1 MKRRRKLAAEI
12 ALLVASVCTAAVSAA
27 GAIGHPARL
36 VDVVTLFAAGVG
48 TGAGIALTV
57 TRWRARQRGEHTRS

>member
-12 ALLVASVCTAAVSAA
+12 VLLVASVATAAFSAA

-36 VDVVTLFAAGVG
+36 VDVITLFAAGVG
-48 TGAGIALTV
+48 TGASLVLTV
-57 TRWRARQRGEHTRS
+57 TRWRAKPPGEPTKS